1 MRIERVLTLVDC
13 HAEGE
18 VGNVITGGV
27 VDPPGATVLEKRDW
41 VQRNADW
48 LRTSLLFEPRGSA
61 AHHANLL
68 VKSTHPDAQVGYVI
82 IEPTEYPAMSGSNTI
97 CVATVLLETG
107 MIPMQEPRTT
117 VTLEAPGGLIS
128 VDCECRD
135 GKVVRASLVNQ
146 PAFAYH
152 LDREIDVP
160 GIGKLTVDV
169 GWGGMTY
176 AIVDAQALGFEV
188 VPSEGRALCE
198 LGERIKRAAAE
209 QLPVEHPTLEGM
221 TGISQTLFAAPLRR
235 TDDGLESH
243 NAVVISPGRID
254 RSPCGTG
261 TSARLAVLHAKGLIR
276 EGEVFRHSSII
287 GTTFE
292 GTIEEEISV
301 ADRGGREV
309 AGIVPRI
316 AGQAWITGTRQVGVH
331 PTDPFANG
339 HTVSD
344 LWFDMSTDHL

>member
-1 MRIERVLTLVDC
+1 MRIERMITLVDC

-18 VGNVITGGV
+18 AGNVIIGGV
-27 VDPPGATVLEKRDW
+27 ADPPGATVLEKRNH
-41 VQRNADW
+41 VQRYQDW

-68 VKSTHPDAQVGYVI
+68 VTPTHPDADMGYII
-82 IEPTEYPAMSGSNTI
+82 IEPTEYPAMSGSNTM

-107 MIPMQEPRTT
+107 MLEMHEPRTT

-135 GKVVRASLVNQ
+135 GKVVKASLLNQ

-152 LDREIDVP
+152 LDAEIEVP
-160 GIGKLTVDV
+160 GLGALTVDV
-169 GWGGMTY
+169 AWGGMTY
-176 AIVDAQALGFEV
+176 AIVDAEALGFEV
-188 VPSEGRALCE
+188 VPAEGRALCE

-209 QLPVEHPTLEGM
+209 QLPVRHPTLEGM

-235 TDDGLESH
+235 GEQGLESH

-261 TSARLAVLHAKGLIR
+261 TSARLAVLHAKGLVS
-276 EGEVFRHSSII
+276 EGEVFRHRSII
-287 GTTFE
+287 GTLFE
-292 GTIEEEISV
+292 GTIERTV
-301 ADRGGREV
+301 TVGDGVQGV
-309 AGIVPRI
+309 VPRI
-316 AGQAWITGTRQVGVH
+316 AGQAWITGTRQVGAH
-331 PTDPFANG
+331 PTDPFADG
-339 HTVSD
+339 HTVGD
-344 LWFDMSTDHL
+344 LWFDMSADHL